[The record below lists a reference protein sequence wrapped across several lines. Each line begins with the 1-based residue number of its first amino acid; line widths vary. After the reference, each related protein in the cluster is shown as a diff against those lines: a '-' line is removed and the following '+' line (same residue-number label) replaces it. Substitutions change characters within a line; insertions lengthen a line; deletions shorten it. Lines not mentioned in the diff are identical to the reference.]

1 MIDLSSVPT
10 SPGCYL
16 YKNEEGTIIY
26 VGKAKN
32 LKRRVSSYFQK
43 RDHDPKTKALVRNIR
58 SAEFIVTANE
68 VEALILENT
77 LIKKH
82 SPKYNI
88 DLKDSKSYA
97 FIHISDDEFPRIGIL
112 RKATTKGK
120 LYGPFVSAKER
131 DYLLTLL
138 KKTFRLRSCRNLPKR
153 ACLRAHMG
161 TCSAPCIGKISA
173 AEYREN
179 VSRAESVLKGNADEL
194 VARLTDEMKKCA
206 AERDFERA
214 IEYREQIT
222 SLSHLSAHQN
232 MKRQITYDQD
242 VIGYLIRSNRVYIIV
257 FNVIHGTLVGKEEFT
272 FAYEQ
277 NFLEEFLVRYY
288 SEHQV
293 PGEIILPASSDVL
306 EEEQYTAPETDDDG
320 KPETIADGK
329 QTETDVCGKQTETDA
344 GRKQTET
351 DAGGKQTETDAG
363 GKQTETDQDDSRT
376 DRVRGNLS
384 IVSERSGERVSVVC
398 ENEPDLSSVRDEDL
412 ISRSLIEFLS
422 QRRGR
427 TVRLTV
433 PKRGDKKDLLILAE
447 KNIEAAFFGQM
458 AKVEELGRKLMLDKP
473 PSVIE
478 CFDISHLSG
487 THTVASMVQFR
498 DGKADKSN
506 YRRFRIKTVD
516 GINDFESIA
525 EVVER
530 RYSRLLEEE
539 KDLPDLILI
548 DGGKGQLSYACDV
561 LRELGVRTP
570 VISLAE
576 REEEIFVPGL
586 SDPLPIRKSD
596 KASMYLQEIRDEA
609 HRFAI
614 TYNRLLR
621 DKALKEDAQTVPE
634 IRKAEKEAEK
644 ERRARNRKKE

>member
-194 VARLTDEMKKCA
+194 VTRLTEEMKKCA

-306 EEEQYTAPETDDDG
+306 EEEQYTAPETDFEG
-320 KPETIADGK
+320 KQTEKDLEGKQTEKDFEGK
-329 QTETDVCGKQTETDA
+329 QTETDP
-344 GRKQTET
+344 
-351 DAGGKQTETDAG
+351 
-363 GKQTETDQDDSRT
+363 DDSRT

-539 KDLPDLILI
+539 KELPDLILI

-644 ERRARNRKKE
+644 KRRERNRK

>member
-329 QTETDVCGKQTETDA
+329 QTETDVCGKQTETA
-344 GRKQTET
+344 P
-351 DAGGKQTETDAG
+351 
-363 GKQTETDQDDSRT
+363 DDSRT

-384 IVSERSGERVSVVC
+384 IVSERSGDRVSVVC
-398 ENEPDLSSVRDEDL
+398 ENEPDLSAVRDEDL

>member
-320 KPETIADGK
+320 KTETIADGK
-329 QTETDVCGKQTETDA
+329 QTETDVCGKQTETA
-344 GRKQTET
+344 P
-351 DAGGKQTETDAG
+351 
-363 GKQTETDQDDSRT
+363 DDSRT
-376 DRVRGNLS
+376 DCVRGNLS
-384 IVSERSGERVSVVC
+384 IVSERSGDRVSVVC
-398 ENEPDLSSVRDEDL
+398 ENEPDLSAVRDEDL

>member
-329 QTETDVCGKQTETDA
+329 QTETDP
-344 GRKQTET
+344 
-351 DAGGKQTETDAG
+351 
-363 GKQTETDQDDSRT
+363 DDSRT
-376 DRVRGNLS
+376 DCVRGNLS
-384 IVSERSGERVSVVC
+384 IVSERSGDRVSVVC
-398 ENEPDLSSVRDEDL
+398 ENEPDLSAVRDEDL

-539 KDLPDLILI
+539 KELPDLILI

-614 TYNRLLR
+614 TYNRFLR